1 MARDPLCPVSIEFC
15 SLDGLREELAAAASG
30 ERVVLV
36 ATRGTVERLG
46 LGDAVAAL
54 GHAAKL
60 VWLDGDYANPTQAHV
75 ASALHRIG
83 GERPER
89 IVCVGGGSAID
100 MGKAISALF
109 DEAAEVSVPQ
119 ITEAVTT
126 RSYAARMQPIEIV
139 AVPTTAGTGSEVT
152 KWATIWDADGG
163 AKYSIDDE
171 RLYPKRALVCMEA
184 TLTMPSRLI
193 LATALDAL
201 SHAMESFW
209 ARSTTPLVQNLALS
223 AVREIH
229 AHLGPALADPQDRT
243 ARDGL
248 CLGSILAG
256 VAFSNTR
263 TTACHSISYPMT
275 MRFGVEHGFA
285 ASMTLAPVAALNL
298 AAVPGIGEL
307 LAVFEPDGGLAAWVD
322 AVAAG
327 IQPLRLGAFGIGES
341 DIEVLVE
348 LSFTAGRMDNNPV
361 DISPDQVREILR
373 SIA

>member
-1 MARDPLCPVSIEFC
+1 MMRDPLCPVSIEFC
-15 SLDGLREELAAAASG
+15 SLDELRAQLAAAAPG

-36 ATRGTVERLG
+36 ATRGTVDRLG
-46 LGDAVAAL
+46 LGDAVAEL
-54 GHAAKL
+54 RKAAKL
-60 VWLDGDYANPTQAHV
+60 VWLEGDYANPTQAHI
-75 ASALHRIG
+75 ASALQQIG
-83 GERPER
+83 SGRPER

-109 DEAAEVSVPQ
+109 DETAEVLIPE
-119 ITEAVTT
+119 ITEAIATK
-126 RSYAARMQPIEIV
+126 SYAARLRPIEIV

-152 KWATIWDADGG
+152 KWATIWDMDGG

-184 TLTMPSRLI
+184 TLTMPPRLI

-209 ARSTTPLVQNLALS
+209 ARSTTPLVQSLALS

-229 AHLGPALADPQDRT
+229 AHLRPALADPQDRA

-298 AAVPGIGEL
+298 VAVPQIGEL
-307 LAVFEPDGGLAAWVD
+307 LAVFEPDGGLAVWLD
-322 AVAAG
+322 AAAAG

-341 DIEVLVE
+341 DIDTLVE

-361 DISPDQVREILR
+361 NISPDEVREILR